1 MFIRDHKGHIVNID
15 EPKFTNDKELYLHL
29 WFAQYNIV
37 IGLIM
42 FRTYHKAR
50 QNFLLRGLSKLLVF
64 C

>member
-37 IGLIM
+37 IVESA
-42 FRTYHKAR
+42 FNER
-50 QNFLLRGLSKLLVF
+50 LVKYISGQTLF
-64 C
+64 V